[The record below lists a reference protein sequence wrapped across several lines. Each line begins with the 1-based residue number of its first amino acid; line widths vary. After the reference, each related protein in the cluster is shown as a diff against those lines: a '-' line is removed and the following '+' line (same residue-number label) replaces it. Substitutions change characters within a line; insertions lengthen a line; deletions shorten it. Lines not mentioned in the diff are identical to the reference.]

1 MKISKQGK
9 KNWKKVQIVEW
20 KYLANVKSCMFLIF
34 SVVKSV
40 VTTTFAAGKPT
51 SLLIQN
57 VDISLNGLITMIKE
71 FMHIVG
77 GFWNPSLFCYGTKL
91 VSVAFMGVKIK

>member
-1 MKISKQGK
+1 MHVLNFLGGK
-9 KNWKKVQIVEW
+9 KCKLLLQR
-20 KYLANVKSCMFLIF
+20 LQQ
-34 SVVKSV
+34 
-40 VTTTFAAGKPT
+40 GKPT

-77 GFWNPSLFCYGTKL
+77 GFWNPFLFFYGTKL
-91 VSVAFMGVKIK
+91 VSVAFMGVNMLK

>member
-1 MKISKQGK
+1 
-9 KNWKKVQIVEW
+9 
-20 KYLANVKSCMFLIF
+20 MFLIF

-40 VTTTFAAGKPT
+40 VTTTFAAEKPT

-77 GFWNPSLFCYGTKL
+77 GFWNPFLFFYGTKL
-91 VSVAFMGVKIK
+91 VSVAFMGVNMLK

>member
-1 MKISKQGK
+1 M
-9 KNWKKVQIVEW
+9 EW
-20 KYLANVKSCMFLIF
+20 KYLANIKSCMFLIF

-77 GFWNPSLFCYGTKL
+77 GFWNPFLFFYGTKL
-91 VSVAFMGVKIK
+91 VSVAFMGVNMLK